1 MKKNTIFLFIAFLFL
16 VQTYSQGTEGRSVII
31 LEPVDVKILQNIK
44 ENFET
49 YKIKKLSITRTL
61 NNRHVYKTEI
71 KFDKRGNEIE
81 KKYID
86 EVIIEPL
93 IYSYEYNDK
102 NDIIKESIE
111 YKGTHT
117 YESKSNETR
126 YKFEYDN
133 NDKIKKISYFFYHS
147 DKVSAYMLYIYSGEK
162 LLKTEYYTY
171 GDKPENETFY
181 NEKEKIIEYKRYN
194 YRNLVEKRLYDY
206 DDEGNLITYK
216 EFRYKNKTPDTSL
229 NIEYIYDNMNNMIE
243 EKKTIDNK
251 LSYLIRYEYNNK
263 NELIK
268 KNNYNKKEKFLSSE
282 EYEYDE
288 NGFLKILRKYNARNK
303 YYYREEYSI
312 QKDEE
317 TNIIKVT
324 KNFGDPKLK
333 GQIQISDYKYEYW
346 K

>member
-194 YRNLVEKRLYDY
+194 YRNLEEKRLYDY

-229 NIEYIYDNMNNMIE
+229 NIEYIYIIIRS
-243 EKKTIDNK
+243 KKK
-251 LSYLIRYEYNNK
+251 KQLIT
-263 NELIK
+263 
-268 KNNYNKKEKFLSSE
+268 NYH
-282 EYEYDE
+282 
-288 NGFLKILRKYNARNK
+288 I
-303 YYYREEYSI
+303 
-312 QKDEE
+312 
-317 TNIIKVT
+317 
-324 KNFGDPKLK
+324 
-333 GQIQISDYKYEYW
+333 
-346 K
+346 